1 MAAPKRKPDAGGV
14 RLPNALSCCSA
25 EKHSEN
31 TPEDL
36 ALQAKI
42 PSRAPLARRWPKLR
56 VNRLSRRW
64 IDDATGARGETIES
78 LRAFLN
84 EGGNAR

>member
-1 MAAPKRKPDAGGV
+1 MAATKRKPDAGGV

-42 PSRAPLARRWPKLR
+42 PSRATLARRFALAPAWAH
-56 VNRLSRRW
+56 VVAA
-64 IDDATGARGETIES
+64 IAFGDARS
-78 LRAFLN
+78 
-84 EGGNAR
+84 

>member
-42 PSRAPLARRWPKLR
+42 PSRAVLARRFPRLKI
-56 VNRLSRRW
+56 NRLTWHWR
-64 IDDATGARGETIES
+64 DDATGAKGDDVVS
-78 LRAFLN
+78 LLAFIN
-84 EGGNAR
+84 GGPTR